1 MREIKFRGYCIE
13 TCCWVYGSVNM
24 QIDDNDI
31 EKSKDFAKIY
41 QCPYD
46 WRYVFRNTVG
56 QYTGLK
62 DKNGVEIYEG
72 DIVRFGDEGEYEA
85 PTYYIVRYGEYC
97 DHYNQTG
104 NFGKI
109 GWYLEGLKK
118 GVWRN
123 IKERIIDNLQCWNG
137 CGFVYIDRDFHSG
150 FDRYN
155 ELWGIVVI
163 GNIHENKD
171 LLGVE

>member
-1 MREIKFRGYCIE
+1 MREIKFRGMSKNTGE
-13 TCCWVYGSVNM
+13 WFYGNYFDKDTSGRCHITTIHKGCLD
-24 QIDDNDI
+24 IDP
-31 EKSKDFAKIY
+31 A
-41 QCPYD
+41 
-46 WRYVFRNTVG
+46 TVG

-72 DIVRFGDEGEYEA
+72 DIVRYGDEGEHKA
-85 PTYYIVRYGEYC
+85 PTYHIVRYGEYC

-123 IKERIIDNLQCWNG
+123 IKERIIDDLQCWNG
-137 CGFVYIDRDFHSG
+137 CGFVYIDRNFHSG

-163 GNIHENKD
+163 GNIHENSD
-171 LLGVE
+171 LLEEK